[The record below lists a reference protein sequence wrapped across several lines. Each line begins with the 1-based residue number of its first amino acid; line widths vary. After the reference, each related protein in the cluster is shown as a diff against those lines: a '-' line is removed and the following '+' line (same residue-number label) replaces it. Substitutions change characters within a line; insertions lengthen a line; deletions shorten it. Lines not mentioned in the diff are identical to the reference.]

1 MLELELIAMNGMNK
15 GKRYPLRDEK
25 CAIGRT
31 TENNIVLEDELVSRR
46 HCVLKKINDTYEIE
60 DLESTNKTI
69 VNGNPINNKILVI
82 GDLIQVGETTFLFTS
97 IREGLDGGDESQFR
111 QDGKV
116 ITVTELKVIPDERR
130 LLDLS
135 VIGENIGELRRAH
148 RDLATM
154 YKIGM
159 SINSS
164 QDVSELLNMLSEK
177 LLNIFQADRVVI
189 MLFGSGRGRIVNKIT
204 KTNEPNMKDAG
215 EISMSMVQEVVT
227 EGMSILSYDALA
239 DERFKGKQSIVINKI
254 RSAMCSPLK
263 GREAVLGILYLDTHK
278 SVGKFTQQDLQLL
291 SIIGNQAGI
300 AIENARLAT
309 DLEELFTGS
318 LKTLVATIEAKD
330 SVTSGHSIR
339 VTSISQ
345 AIGKELGLS
354 KEAIRILRISALL
367 HDIGKVGVPESILGK
382 PAPLSE
388 NEFIRIKEH
397 PSRGA
402 EIIENIKNVEEIVTA
417 VKHHHER
424 YDGGGIPDGLKGDN
438 IPLISRIIA
447 VADAYDAMTFDR
459 PYRKGVTSDKAVKEI
474 QRCSGTQFD
483 PKIVEAFVKAH
494 DKGMLKDIT
503 QKFSLEEGK

>member
-1 MLELELIAMNGMNK
+1 
-15 GKRYPLRDEK
+15 
-25 CAIGRT
+25 
-31 TENNIVLEDELVSRR
+31 
-46 HCVLKKINDTYEIE
+46 
-60 DLESTNKTI
+60 
-69 VNGNPINNKILVI
+69 
-82 GDLIQVGETTFLFTS
+82 
-97 IREGLDGGDESQFR
+97 
-111 QDGKV
+111 
-116 ITVTELKVIPDERR
+116 
-130 LLDLS
+130 
-135 VIGENIGELRRAH
+135 
-148 RDLATM
+148 
-154 YKIGM
+154 
-159 SINSS
+159 
-164 QDVSELLNMLSEK
+164 
-177 LLNIFQADRVVI
+177 
-189 MLFGSGRGRIVNKIT
+189 
-204 KTNEPNMKDAG
+204 
-215 EISMSMVQEVVT
+215 
-227 EGMSILSYDALA
+227 
-239 DERFKGKQSIVINKI
+239 
-254 RSAMCSPLK
+254 MCSPLK